1 MIPQARPKHET
12 ATEGLALGEPGNKV
26 TEAGC
31 VYKLK
36 DTTNSKEEHRKTQ
49 KHQTK
54 IHEMHRGPQWLAQTS
69 LGTRLPNTCLK
80 FMSCNNN

>member
-36 DTTNSKEEHRKTQ
+36 HRKTQ

-69 LGTRLPNTCLK
+69 LGTRLPKTCLK